1 LTFARV
7 LLMAA
12 LACVAPPARAS
23 DAPAPLR
30 DKTIFVSWTA
40 HRVVMTAQGERT
52 PTVHVERMIYV
63 SSLGRA
69 FVKSRLESPRGPIAH
84 EMGPAD
90 SLPQGGAREI
100 DFVGNQLVAMAQR
113 GSGAGRMIITFDASF
128 TTCRVE
134 NELARPSGGQLM
146 KRAPG
151 GGTVQI
157 LSTEFSD
164 LSCAIRDG
172 NLVAP

>member
-1 LTFARV
+1 
-7 LLMAA
+7 
-12 LACVAPPARAS
+12 
-23 DAPAPLR
+23 
-30 DKTIFVSWTA
+30 
-40 HRVVMTAQGERT
+40 
-52 PTVHVERMIYV
+52 
-63 SSLGRA
+63 
-69 FVKSRLESPRGPIAH
+69 
-84 EMGPAD
+84 MGPAD

-100 DFVGNQLVAMAQR
+100 DFVGNQLIAMAQR

-134 NELARPSGGQLM
+134 NELARPSGSQLM
-146 KRAPG
+146 KRSPG

-157 LSTEFSD
+157 RSTEFSD